1 MSSNSNSP
9 VALAQLEKNI
19 NRYRR
24 LSASNPQFKNSLASA
39 EKKYQ
44 NLSRTQRL
52 QNVQRSVSPGTV
64 RGILEQLEPSSP
76 SASARGSP
84 VGFSPVNKPAGGRRR
99 RTRKTRRRQT
109 RKGRK

>member
-24 LSASNPQFKNSLASA
+24 LSTSNPQFKNSLVSA
-39 EKKYQ
+39 EKRYE

-52 QNVQRSVSPGTV
+52 RNVQRSVSPGTV
-64 RGILEQLEPSSP
+64 RGILEKLDPGSP
-76 SASARGSP
+76 RGSP
-84 VGFSPVNKPAGGRRR
+84 TNFSPISNSMGGRRR
-99 RTRKTRRRQT
+99 VRKTRRT
-109 RKGRK
+109 RRRRSRKNVRL